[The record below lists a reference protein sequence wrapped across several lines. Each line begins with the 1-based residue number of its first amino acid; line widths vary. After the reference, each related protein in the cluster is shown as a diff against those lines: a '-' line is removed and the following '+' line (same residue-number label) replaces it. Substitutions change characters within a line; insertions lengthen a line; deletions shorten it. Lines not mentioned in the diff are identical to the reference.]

1 MTDEPMQI
9 IDPYPG
15 GNRAQL
21 NITKPALVTASPDAT
36 LCRAIVNLGADASG
50 SLTLND
56 AGSLEAADSANQ
68 LLSLTVEQLQAL
80 KGYPILKLMV
90 PMQNGIVVSAVPTN
104 GSVAISYLD
113 DDGS

>member
-1 MTDEPMQI
+1 MTDEPMEI

-21 NITKPALVTASPDAT
+21 NITEPALVTASPDAT
-36 LCRAIVNLGADASG
+36 LCRAFVNLGADASG

-68 LLSLTVEQLQAL
+68 LLSLTVEHLRAV
-80 KGYPILKLMV
+80 KGYPVLRLMV
-90 PMQNGIVVSAVPTN
+90 PMENGIVVSAVPAN
-104 GSVAISYLD
+104 SSVVLTYQD
-113 DDGS
+113 E